1 MNNTVLDA
9 QDYKN
14 IVGLVEAIPRS
25 YTSNIKAGYKVIS
38 RLYDCAV
45 ASKLPGF
52 SQFSNDYTKLQEM
65 VENSEKV
72 KWDDP
77 NNNFSVLPSLDL
89 KDIKNDIAR
98 ITYGL
103 TLSVKEVKTL
113 HKYLLKHKKFNLFEA
128 VQEGYMKNLGE
139 NMQFHILDLF
149 TSSLNDGLIEMK
161 EFNKPLWKNL
171 VEYNSSRWEKYV
183 AKDILDLFTK
193 IMIKNKEG
201 NYLENDWVVEN
212 INNFFNSQ
220 KTINKSTVKKLG
232 NFIDE
237 FKQLNTSRY
246 EISAYLTKYLDNS
259 TAIKEKAPKAYHW
272 EVDLNHLSLTEDIS
286 VKLLKDNID
295 EVIKVLVSEKYKL
308 PGVINLHTAR
318 SKNLISL
325 FVLYDEGTSI
335 PNIKNFLTLS
345 VDMTRQKIFFDA
357 DTCKEMWTSL
367 KLHTVLNDSLTEKPQ
382 SSKSLKI

>member
-1 MNNTVLDA
+1 MNDTVLDA

-25 YTSNIKAGYKVIS
+25 YTSNIKAGYKVLS

-45 ASKLPGF
+45 ASKIPGF
-52 SQFSNDYTKLQEM
+52 SQFSNDYTQLQKM

-77 NNNFSVLPSLDL
+77 NNNFLVLPVLDL

-98 ITYGL
+98 LTYGL
-103 TLSVKEVKTL
+103 SLSVKEIKTL
-113 HKYLLKHKKFNLFEA
+113 HKYLLKHKNFNLFEA
-128 VQEGYMKNLGE
+128 VQEGYMEDLGK

-161 EFNKPLWKNL
+161 EFNKPLWKRL
-171 VEYNSSRWEKYV
+171 VECNASRGEKYI
-183 AKDILDLFTK
+183 AQDMLDLLTK
-193 IMIKNKEG
+193 IMVKNKES

-212 INNFFNSQ
+212 VNKFFNSQ
-220 KTINKSTVKKLG
+220 KTINKSTIKKLG
-232 NFIDE
+232 NFLDE
-237 FKQLNTSRY
+237 FKQLNTSGY

-259 TAIKEKAPKAYHW
+259 TAIKERTPQAYHW

-295 EVIKVLVSEKYKL
+295 EVMKVLVSEKYKL

-335 PNIKNFLTLS
+335 PDIKKFLTLS
-345 VDMTRQKIFFDA
+345 VDMTRQKKVFDA
-357 DTCKEMWTSL
+357 DTCKDMWTSL
-367 KLHTVLNDSLTEKPQ
+367 KLHTALSDNLTEKPL
-382 SSKSLKI
+382 SSKSRKI